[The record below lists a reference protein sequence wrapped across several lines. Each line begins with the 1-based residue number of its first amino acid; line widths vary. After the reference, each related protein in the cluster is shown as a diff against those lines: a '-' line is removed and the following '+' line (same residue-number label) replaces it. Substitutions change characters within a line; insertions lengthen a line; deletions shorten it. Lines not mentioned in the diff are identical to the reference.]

1 MPIERNISRQSFSY
15 AATLLAS
22 RGRRSIATSMTDVSR
37 LLAVSRGDVP
47 ADLVLTG
54 GRIINVFSGEIEEA
68 DIAVA
73 DGIIAGIGPGY
84 AGNRR
89 LDLKGSYVSP
99 GLIDAHVHIESSL
112 CVPAEFASALV
123 ERGVTS
129 VVADP
134 HEIANVMGVAGVQL
148 IANGSRGLPLHVTI
162 MAPSCVP
169 ATHLATSGATISALD
184 IRRMRESGLARGLA
198 EMMNFPGVFNADPAV
213 LQKLGAMKHLPIDG
227 HSPGLSGKLL
237 NAYIAAG
244 IGSDHESTTVEEARE
259 KLLRGMY
266 LLIREATNARNLNTL
281 LPIITPA
288 NSRRICFCTD
298 DRTPVDLLERGS
310 VDEMVRRAIAFG
322 IDPIEAIRMATL
334 NTAEWFG
341 LSHVGAI
348 GPGRQADLFVFDD
361 LRSPTA
367 RMVFS
372 RGKLVTP
379 ALRYPEKRGRA
390 STNPALCDTS
400 EPASLGR
407 CDVDWTRIRFD
418 IPARSNRIRVIGS
431 LPDQLITA
439 HRICPAKIVGEKAV
453 ADPEND
459 LLKMLVIERHR
470 NTGNHSTGFIQGF
483 GLKRGAM
490 AGTVAHD
497 HHNLVIIGAD
507 DVSMKTAAA
516 AVAASGGGLA
526 VAVGETVVASLA
538 LPVAGLMSDRPIA
551 EVARGYSA
559 VVSAAREL
567 GSPLADPFMA
577 MSFMTL
583 EVIPALKLTDRG
595 LVDVETFSFV
605 DLFA

>member
-1 MPIERNISRQSFSY
+1 MADI
-15 AATLLAS
+15 
-22 RGRRSIATSMTDVSR
+22 SR

-47 ADLVLTG
+47 ADLAVTG
-54 GRIINVFSGEIEEA
+54 GKIINVFSGEIEQA
-68 DIAVA
+68 DIAVV
-73 DGIIAGIGPGY
+73 DGVIAGVGPGY
-84 AGNRR
+84 AANRR
-89 LDLKGSYVSP
+89 VDVGGSFVSP

-112 CVPAEFASALV
+112 CVPAEFAGALLP
-123 ERGVTS
+123 RGVTA

-134 HEIANVMGVAGVQL
+134 HEIANVMGIAGVKFM
-148 IANGSRGLPLHVTI
+148 ADASRGLPLDVTI

-169 ATHLATSGATISALD
+169 ATDLATSGATISAAD
-184 IRRMRESGLARGLA
+184 IRQMRETGLARGLA
-198 EMMNFPGVFNADPAV
+198 EMMNFPAAFSADPTV
-213 LQKLGAMKHLPIDG
+213 LEKLSVMKHRPIDG
-227 HSPGLSGKLL
+227 HSPGLTGKRL

-259 KLLRGMY
+259 KLSRGMY
-266 LLIREATNARNLNTL
+266 LLIREATNARNLDAL
-281 LPIITPA
+281 LPMVTPG

-298 DRTPVDLLERGS
+298 DRTPVELLDKGS

-341 LSHVGAI
+341 LPHLGAI
-348 GPGRQADLFVFDD
+348 SPGRQADFFVLDD
-361 LRSPTA
+361 LRAPVA

-372 RGKLVTP
+372 RGREVTPVLRYAEEPGLPPSNP
-379 ALRYPEKRGRA
+379 ALRR
-390 STNPALCDTS
+390 TS
-400 EPASLGR
+400 EPASFGR
-407 CDVDWTRIRFD
+407 CDIDWERIRFN
-418 IPARSNRIRVIGS
+418 IPARGDRIRIIGCV
-431 LPDQLITA
+431 PDQLMTD
-439 HRICPAKIVGEKAV
+439 HRVCPAKIVDGNVVSDV
-453 ADPEND
+453 AND
-459 LLKMLVIERHR
+459 ILKLMVIERHR
-470 NTGNHSTGFIQGF
+470 KTGNHSAGFIQGF

-497 HHNLVIIGAD
+497 HHNLVMIGTD
-507 DVSMKTAAA
+507 DVSMRTAAA
-516 AVAASGGGLA
+516 AVTASGGGLA

-551 EVARGYSA
+551 EVARGYAA
-559 VVSAAREL
+559 VVSAARDL